1 MSEKSYSMIADQIIA
16 LYKRI
21 KNKSLKLNVIMN
33 YAEVIRGFSRAIL
46 DGEYKPSNECLYSIL
61 MLALDQYAYGNDGE
75 VIMPDRM
82 YDELHQIF
90 MKRGHPQIIYPDVFE
105 TQWRIVKH
113 NAPYMVGSVRKVYRF
128 NDMYDFIDEECARY
142 NLPCQNIIWM
152 VAPKFDG
159 ISACLE
165 IRKHSL
171 VQAITRGTRT
181 EGQDI
186 TQVVARAQNLVNILK
201 ECDTGFLKVEL
212 CVPQSNFEVLKKKG
226 YKNRRSAT
234 SAIVNSPKNIELAQY
249 IHAVPLVW
257 VEEKNNSLRINYNPP
272 TSKKLTG
279 ATANDIIQEM
289 QELIVFLKDPQYEY
303 EYRTDGVIL
312 WTYPSD
318 GSNFDDIMEHS
329 MAFKVNTAEAF
340 TKVKRIYLTVGRT
353 GKATPMLEVEP
364 CEVNE
369 TVVTDVS
376 LGSMPI
382 YRRLGLHEGEEVII
396 YSAGDVIPQMRL
408 PEERIY
414 PKNAE
419 IIELDEVCPH
429 CGKPLHDDRC
439 TNVYCPI
446 KQSGRILNFIE
457 KTAITKDISEKTIQD
472 LYDAKFVRKIPD
484 LFKLSIEQISSL
496 DGYTEYSATKIIDE
510 LNKLRA
516 APMNESTL
524 LGSIGCPGV
533 SIKTASLIL
542 EYFTMDELMQM
553 SGWNR
558 SVLLNS
564 IRGIGPEIS
573 KCLAKFI
580 DEHGEEIEEL
590 REILNIEKDKSYIGS
605 VVFSGFRD
613 PKWEDKF
620 DRIGFQS
627 SESVSNRTTLCV
639 VANYGTTKAKN
650 ALKKRIPIFLQTELD
665 KAYKYALEYSKEAG
679 YLDE

>member
-1 MSEKSYSMIADQIIA
+1 MSEKSYTMVESQIVS
-16 LYKRI
+16 LYGRI
-21 KNKSLKLNVIMN
+21 RNKSLNLDVVMN
-33 YAEVIRGFSRAIL
+33 YAEIIRGFSRAIL
-46 DGEYKPSNECLYSIL
+46 DGEYSPTDLGLLSIL
-61 MLALDQYAYGNDGE
+61 MLALDQYTYGNDGD

-82 YDELHQIF
+82 YDELHQ
-90 MKRGHPQIIYPDVFE
+90 MYMRRGHDQIIYADVFQ
-105 TQWRIVKH
+105 TQWNTVEH
-113 NAPYMVGSVRKVYRF
+113 HAPYMVGSVRKVYNF
-128 NDMYDFIDEECARY
+128 NDIYSFIDEECSFR
-142 NLPCQNIIWM
+142 NMPCQGIKWI

-165 IRKHSL
+165 IQNHTL
-171 VQAITRGTRT
+171 VQAITRGTRS

-186 TQVVARAQNLVNILK
+186 TLVVERAQNLPDILK
-201 ECDTGFLKVEL
+201 KLDTGFLKVEL
-212 CVPQSNFEVLKKKG
+212 CVPQSNFEYLKQRG

-257 VEEKNNSLRINYNPP
+257 VENNNGVLDIHYNPP
-272 TSKKLTG
+272 TSRKMSG
-279 ATANDIIQEM
+279 VSADDIIQEM
-289 QELIVFLKDPQYEY
+289 QELTVFLKDPQYEY

-312 WTYPSD
+312 WTSPSD
-318 GSNFDDIMEHS
+318 GGKFDDIMEHS

-340 TKVKRIYLTVGRT
+340 TKIKRIYLTVGRT

-382 YRRLGLHEGEEVII
+382 YRRLGLHQDEEVII

-414 PKNAE
+414 PKNSP
-419 IIELDEVCPH
+419 IIYVDEVCPH
-429 CGKPLHDDRC
+429 CGKPLQYDRC
-439 TNVYCPI
+439 TNVDCPV

-457 KTAITKDISEKTIQD
+457 KTNVTKDISEKTIED
-472 LYDAKFVRKIPD
+472 LFNAGLIRNIPD
-484 LFKLSIEQISSL
+484 LFKLSIEKISSL
-496 DGYTEYSATKIIDE
+496 DGYTEYSATKMIDE

-516 APMNESTL
+516 TPMNESTF
-524 LGSIGCPGV
+524 LGSLGCPGV
-533 SIKTASLIL
+533 SIKTASVIL
-542 EYFTMDELMQM
+542 EYFTLDELMQM

-558 SVLLNS
+558 SVMLNS

-573 KCLAKFI
+573 KCLEKFL
-580 DEHGEEIEEL
+580 DEHREEIREL
-590 REILNIEKDKSYIGS
+590 RNMLHIEKDKSYIGT

-620 DRIGFQS
+620 DRIGFQTS
-627 SESVSNRTTLCV
+627 DSVTNKTTVCI
-639 VANYGTTKAKN
+639 ASNYGTRNAKN
-650 ALKKRIPIFLQTELD
+650 ALNKQIPIYLQTEIE
-665 KAYKYALEYSKEAG
+665 KAYKRAVEYSKKMG
-679 YLDE
+679 FLDE